1 VITYNHEKKYL
12 WDSVQGAKKMGEG
25 IVYLSQSKAQAST
38 AKQPSWAKRKHGLV
52 PPLDS
57 DASFLD
63 AKLIIGAER
72 YEGAQFV
79 ITCTTSIIKAA
90 YPY

>member
-12 WDSVQGAKKMGEG
+12 WDSVQGVKRGEG
-25 IVYLSQSKAQAST
+25 IVYLSQSKAQAIT
-38 AKQPSWAKRKHGLV
+38 AKQLSWAKRKHGLV

-57 DASFLD
+57 DASFPD
-63 AKLIIGAER
+63 AKLIISGAER
-72 YEGAQFV
+72 EEGAHVV

-90 YPY
+90 YLY